1 VQEGVRLPITST
13 ATPISAAAE
22 QQHDYD
28 DNQKHF
34 HGKSPL
40 MVMCGNAVDPQARS
54 LFGPTPVQRA
64 QNQIFDA
71 PD

>member
-22 QQHDYD
+22 QQQDYD

-40 MVMCGNAVDPQARS
+40 MVMWATLLTLRRS
-54 LFGPTPVQRA
+54 LFGRTPVQRA
-64 QNQIFDA
+64 HNQIFDA